1 MCNALGYI
9 QDGIHAE
16 CIERNTQTNREGT
29 PEATN
34 RRDRGLTV
42 KKPGTGLTARSGGLT
57 VRTIKAA
64 SVSECRA
71 GMLCVKVHKPSL
83 ALLCFF

>member
-1 MCNALGYI
+1 MEYMQNVL
-9 QDGIHAE
+9 
-16 CIERNTQTNREGT
+16 RNTQTNREGT

-57 VRTIKAA
+57 VRTIKAP
-64 SVSECRA
+64 
-71 GMLCVKVHKPSL
+71 K
-83 ALLCFF
+83 

>member
-1 MCNALGYI
+1 MEYMQNVL
-9 QDGIHAE
+9 
-16 CIERNTQTNREGT
+16 RNTQTNREGT

-57 VRTIKAA
+57 VRTIKAVRIWLGKNI
-64 SVSECRA
+64 STPRSE
-71 GMLCVKVHKPSL
+71 KKNS
-83 ALLCFF
+83 

>member
-1 MCNALGYI
+1 MEYMQSAL
-9 QDGIHAE
+9 
-16 CIERNTQTNREGT
+16 RNTQTNRDWRERT

-57 VRTIKAA
+57 VRTIKARRMLYTIFYVC
-64 SVSECRA
+64 SVSIEKCLIA
-71 GMLCVKVHKPSL
+71 CNIY
-83 ALLCFF
+83 